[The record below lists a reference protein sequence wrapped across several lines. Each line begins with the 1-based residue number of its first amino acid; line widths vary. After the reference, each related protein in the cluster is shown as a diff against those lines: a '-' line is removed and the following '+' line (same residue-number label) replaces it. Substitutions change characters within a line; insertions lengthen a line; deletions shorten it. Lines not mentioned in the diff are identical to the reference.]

1 MLSNIRLLVIGGLVL
16 AVILGVVFKKHLL
29 RLLKNLY
36 GNFTKDELKKFLLL
50 AVIFGF
56 TIGVYWLL
64 RPLKDGV
71 FCNIVGVSNIPYAK
85 WLSLLIIFPLVMVYS
100 KLVDKFPRHKIFYAL
115 CTIYGLLAFAF
126 AYLLHSSTFGLP
138 NVAPYT
144 LPSGVVES
152 RHVLAMGRAIGWAWY
167 VFIESFGS
175 LMVALFWSFA
185 SDTTTPESAKKG
197 YGVIA
202 MGAQAGGIL
211 GPLAVATYAKQY
223 GPVPMAFAAGIGIF
237 GIALMIK
244 FFMTVVPKDQLV
256 GYQAKN
262 ETNDQKKHE
271 KEETGFMEGLK
282 LMLSQ
287 PYLLCIFAVISLYE
301 IVVTVFDYQLKSM
314 ASASLS
320 GAGALSAYLGE
331 YGVWT
336 NGLSLLCL
344 ILGINSIGRKLGLTV
359 SLILLPILIA
369 GFVGAIWISPTL
381 QVAFWVMVF
390 SKAVNYALNQPAKEQ
405 LYIPTTK
412 DTKYKAKAWTE
423 MFGSRSSKAAGSGI
437 NILNKF
443 MAPEMFIAM
452 SSMLSL
458 GLIGVWIF
466 CALYLGKT
474 HKKAVS
480 ENKVVC

>member
-1 MLSNIRLLVIGGLVL
+1 MLNLKLIGAIALIGVLGWFFRKSVINL
-16 AVILGVVFKKHLL
+16 AKK
-29 RLLKNLY
+29 LY
-36 GNFTKDELKKFLLL
+36 GDFSREELKKFLLL

-71 FCNIVGVSNIPYAK
+71 FCNIVGASNIPYAK
-85 WLSLLIIFPLVMVYS
+85 WLSLVIIFPLVMVYS
-100 KLVDKFPRHKIFYAL
+100 KLVDKFPRHKVFYAL
-115 CTIYGLLAFAF
+115 CAIYGLLAFAF
-126 AYLLHSSTFGLP
+126 AYLLHNPVLGLANVQPFTLP
-138 NVAPYT
+138 NGKIET
-144 LPSGVVES
+144 H
-152 RHVLAMGRAIGWAWY
+152 HVLAIGRLIGWAWY

-185 SDTTTPESAKKG
+185 ADTTTPESAKKG
-197 YGVIA
+197 YGIIA
-202 MGAQAGGIL
+202 MGAQAGGIV

-223 GPVPMAFAAGIGIF
+223 GPVPMAFAAGLGIF

-244 FFMTVVPKDQLV
+244 YFMSVIPKDQLV
-256 GYQAKN
+256 GYEAKH
-262 ETNDQKKHE
+262 ETATQKKHE

-287 PYLLCIFAVISLYE
+287 PYLLAIFAVISLYE

-314 ASASLS
+314 ASESLS

-336 NGLSLLCL
+336 NGLSLICL
-344 ILGINSIGRKLGLTV
+344 LLGINTIGRKLGLTV
-359 SLILLPILIA
+359 SLVLLPILIA
-369 GFVGAIWISPTL
+369 GFVAAIWMSPTL
-381 QVAFWVMVF
+381 QVAFWVMVL
-390 SKAVNYALNQPAKEQ
+390 SKAINYALNQPSKEQ

-437 NILNKF
+437 NVLNRF
-443 MAPEMFIAM
+443 MDPSMFIAM
-452 SSMLSL
+452 SSLISF
-458 GLIGVWIF
+458 GLIGLWIM
-466 CALYLGKT
+466 CALYLGRT
-474 HKKAVS
+474 HKKAVT